1 MRVMS
6 NIWKLFAVSVTLAGA
21 ALLLGFL
28 FFATVA
34 TREDA
39 GRAARADGI
48 VVLTGGVLRISAAGQ
63 LLEDGKAKRLLV
75 SGINRVTTRSDIQ
88 RLLKIDAEMFA
99 CCVDLGYAAKDTRGN
114 ADETRDWA
122 KRNKFRSLIVVTAS
136 YHMPRSLAEL
146 SQAMPDIEFISHPV
160 LPGKFKENP
169 WWLTPSNAVFLAR
182 EYLKFLPAAARSIAS
197 RLTSSTGDD
206 TIKKSRVSMIGGD
219 S

>member
-1 MRVMS
+1 MRLMS
-6 NIWKLFAVSVTLAGA
+6 NIWKLFAVTVTLAGA

-34 TREDA
+34 TREDT
-39 GRAARADGI
+39 GRTARADGI
-48 VVLTGGVLRISAAGQ
+48 VVLTGGVLRISTAGQ

-88 RLLKIDAEMFA
+88 RLLKINAAMFT
-99 CCVDLGYAAKDTRGN
+99 CCVDLGYAAQDTRGN
-114 ADETRDWA
+114 ADETRNWA
-122 KRNKFRSLIVVTAS
+122 KRNKFKSLIVVTAS

-182 EYLKFLPAAARSIAS
+182 EYLKYLPAAARSIAS
-197 RLTSSTGDD
+197 RLTNSTGDEAD
-206 TIKKSRVSMIGGD
+206 ETSKIGLNGGG